1 MEEGVAKKRKQ
12 WVQKWDV
19 REAKIKDKAGKN
31 WR

>member
-12 WVQKWDV
+12 WVQKWDAG
-19 REAKIKDKAGKN
+19 EAKIKDKAGKN